1 MLEITPLFFCI
12 RFLKQNL
19 MKKTIKLLSC
29 ILCFTTATVAQ
40 QNDET
45 TNTLEQLEQQVES
58 HEMVIKQLKQ
68 FKVSGYVQTQFQYG
82 EKNASLKVGGAN
94 SNTKESFSRIGVRRG
109 RIKFTYEKG
118 IAAGVFQL
126 DITEKGIGL
135 KDAYVSI
142 KDPWAGSNIFKAGV
156 FDRPFGYEVAYSSS
170 RRESPERATVT
181 TTLFPE
187 ERDLGAMLTL
197 QASKNSP
204 WRILKLEAAI
214 IGGNGIKTDIDNR
227 KDFIGHLSFNKNFKE
242 KTTLSGG
249 VSYYLG
255 GVYQGSSTVYTMNGN
270 SFESKKD
277 TSNYGAFAKREYFG
291 VDFQFATSSI
301 LGMTNIYSEYLFG
314 TQPGDKNSSKSPN
327 YSVLPTSHTYIRK
340 FNGYYV
346 TFVQDIGNLP
356 FSVIVKYDHYDP
368 NTKIAKNDIGL
379 NGTGK
384 ADIAYS
390 TVGAGVMWRIN
401 NSLRLTA
408 YYDNIKNETSSNLA
422 GYNNDLADNVFT
434 LRLQYKY

>member
-1 MLEITPLFFCI
+1 MRKIFILLCSANLLATNLF
-12 RFLKQNL
+12 
-19 MKKTIKLLSC
+19 
-29 ILCFTTATVAQ
+29 AQ
-40 QNDET
+40 QVEET
-45 TNTLEQLEQQVES
+45 NELVKQLEQQIQS
-58 HEMVIKQLKQ
+58 HESDLKLLKQ
-68 FKVSGYVQTQFQYG
+68 FKISGYIHSQFQYG
-82 EKNASLKVGGAN
+82 EKNAALRIGGAN
-94 SNTKESFSRIGVRRG
+94 SNTNEDFSRFGVRRG
-109 RIKFTYEKG
+109 RVKITYEKS
-118 IAAGVFQL
+118 IASGVFQL
-126 DITEKGIGL
+126 DITEKQIRL
-135 KDAYVSI
+135 RDVYISI
-142 KDPWAGSNIFKAGV
+142 KDPWFGSSSIRAGV
-156 FDRPFGYEVAYSSS
+156 FDRMFGFEVPFSSS
-170 RRESPERATVT
+170 KRESPERATVN
-181 TTLFPE
+181 TTLFPDE
-187 ERDLGAMLTL
+187 KDMGVMLTL
-197 QASKNSP
+197 QAPKNSP
-204 WRILKLEAAI
+204 WSILKLDAGFIA
-214 IGGNGIKTDIDNR
+214 GNSINIDLDNK
-227 KDFIGHLSFNKNFKE
+227 KDFIGHLSFNSNIQE
-242 KTTLSGG
+242 KTNLSGG
-249 VSYYLG
+249 VSFYLG
-255 GVYQGSSTVYTMNGN
+255 GVYQGSSTVYSMNG
-270 SFESKKD
+270 SKFESKKD
-277 TSNYGAFAKREYFG
+277 TAHYGDFAKREYFG

-327 YSVLPTSHTYIRK
+327 YSVLPTSHTYIRN